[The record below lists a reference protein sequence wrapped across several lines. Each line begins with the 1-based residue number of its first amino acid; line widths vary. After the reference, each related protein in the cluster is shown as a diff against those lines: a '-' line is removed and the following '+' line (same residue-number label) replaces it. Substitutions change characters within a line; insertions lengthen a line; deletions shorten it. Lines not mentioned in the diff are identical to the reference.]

1 MTSRRANGE
10 GSIFPYRNGF
20 AAYVWIT
27 TPSGKRQ
34 RKYVYGRTREVV
46 HGRWVELTRKAARGP
61 VVTKAPTVGQFL
73 HRWLEDTVAPNLA
86 PLTYAT
92 YESHVKHY
100 IEPGIGALRLDHL
113 RVADVQA
120 WLNRLAAQCECCA
133 QGKDV
138 RRALRGT
145 ARCCAL
151 GKCCHRGGV
160 PAHNQGRQDRPAFS
174 AAVGSPSRTD
184 RPQCRSART
193 DSEAT
198 QAQAVPWTSDEARR
212 FLESA
217 RSSSDPLY
225 AAYVLVLVLGLRK
238 GEVLGLAWEAVDFEQ
253 GALVPDHQ
261 LHRVRRSLL
270 YRETKTEASD
280 AWLPMPDI
288 VVAAL
293 TIRRAQQ
300 DQERE
305 AAGEVW
311 QQTKDMPSLVFT
323 GRYGTPIDPRTLN
336 RKFTARCEAA
346 GVRPIT
352 VHDARHTCATLLVD
366 LDVHPRVIMRVLRHA
381 DQAVT
386 MEIYANASSAATR
399 QALRRLGDTLH

>member
-20 AAYVWIT
+20 AAYVWVT

-46 HGRWVELTRKAARGP
+46 HGQWVELTRRAARGP
-61 VVTKAPTVGQFL
+61 VVTKVPTVGQFL

-100 IEPGIGALRLDHL
+100 IEPGIGGLRLDHL

-120 WLNRLAAQCECCA
+120 WLNRLATQCQCCA
-133 QGKDV
+133 QEKDV
-138 RRALRGT
+138 HRALRGT
-145 ARCCAL
+145 ARCCAIR
-151 GKCCHRGGV
+151 KCCHQV
-160 PAHNQGRQDRPAFS
+160 P
-174 AAVGSPSRTD
+174 SPRTIKD
-184 RPQCRSART
+184 VRTVLRSALHSAVHQELIDRNV
-193 DSEAT
+193 
-198 QAQAVPWTSDEARR
+198 AQLVQIPKQRKRRLVPWTSDEARR

-238 GEVLGLAWEAVDFEQ
+238 GEVLGLAWEAVDFDQ

-261 LHRVRRSLL
+261 LQRVRRSLL

-293 TIRRAQQ
+293 TLRHAQQ
-300 DQERE
+300 DGERE
-305 AAGEVW
+305 AAGEIW
-311 QQTKDMPSLVFT
+311 QQTKDTSSLVFT
-323 GRYGTPIDPRTLN
+323 GRYGTPVDPRTLN

-366 LDVHPRVIMRVLRHA
+366 LDVHPRVIMRILWHT

-399 QALRRLGDTLH
+399 EALRRLGDVLH